1 MKKICL
7 LLIVSTLTAGLA
19 GRAQTG
25 LDYYLPEGARYN
37 PAIPVPESVIGHS
50 IGEYHLTFDRIVRYM
65 EALAAAS
72 DRVTLV
78 RIGQT
83 HEKQQMIQLLITSPS
98 NQANLEKIRKDHLSA
113 IDPSGP
119 ASAVRKDHLVA
130 WLGYSVHGNEPSG
143 ANASPLVAY
152 YLAACED
159 PQVTGLLD
167 QTVVILNPTLNPDGL
182 NRFATYVNSR
192 KSSINNPDINSIE
205 FQEPWPGSR
214 SNHYW
219 FDLNRDWLLLRHPET
234 QALVAQFHHWMP
246 HLVTDHHEMGGN
258 STFFFQ
264 PGVQTRGN
272 PFIPASNFTMTQLV
286 GTYHAKALDQI
297 GSLYYTEESFDD
309 FYPGKGSTYPDIHG
323 SIGILFEQAGSRG
336 HLRST
341 TNGLMPFPF
350 TIRNQVSVSLSSL
363 EAAHSLRRELF
374 FHMADFYRS
383 ALSEADASG
392 IKGYLFGDPAD
403 PVKTNQMVDL
413 LLKHQIEV
421 QQVDKPIDIS
431 GVPYPAALSYYVPTR
446 QKQYRLVRALFETV
460 TTFNDSTFYDISTW
474 TLPAAM
480 GVPCM
485 PIDQRYVARISAK
498 TLQTVAETPPG
509 VMEGNQSSVGYLIPT
524 EPYLVHK
531 ALYQLLN
538 AGIRVKIANAPFSM
552 DINRKRVGFRQG
564 TLFIP
569 SQNQPETPVDLH
581 FILTRLAAENSLA
594 VLAAPTGYTL
604 EGPDLGSGR
613 FSDLALPKVLVPVGS
628 GSSSLAGELWH
639 LMDLGFQ
646 VPVTLAD
653 VRRFSGINLDQY
665 NTLVLTSAN
674 YPDLDSGQL
683 EKISTWV
690 RNGGTL
696 IALADGVQFAARNG
710 LARLE
715 PVEAAAQSRA
725 REPALRPYAARG
737 TDNTGRSIPGTIFM
751 ASLDTTHPLAYGY
764 TRDRITLFRES
775 TTIYKPGTD
784 RYENP
789 AVYTG
794 DPLVSGYVSQEN
806 LGRLQNASALQRQ
819 TLGRGKV
826 ILFMDNPLFRG
837 YWFTT
842 HKLFLN
848 ALFWGKI

>member
-7 LLIVSTLTAGLA
+7 FLILCTLTAGLP
-19 GRAQTG
+19 GHAQSG
-25 LDYYLPEGARYN
+25 LAYYLPEGARLN
-37 PAIPVPESVIGHS
+37 PAIPVPESVIGHE
-50 IGEYHLTFDRIVRYM
+50 IGEYHLNFDRIVKYM

-83 HEKQQMIQLLITSPS
+83 HEKQQMIQLLITSPA
-98 NQANLEKIRKDHLSA
+98 NHQNLEKIRKDHLAA
-113 IDPSGP
+113 IDPVGP
-119 ASAVRKDHLVA
+119 SAAVRKDHLVV

-143 ANASPLVAY
+143 ANAAPVVAY

-159 PQVTGLLD
+159 QQVTSLLD
-167 QTVVILNPTLNPDGL
+167 QTVIILNPTLNPDGL
-182 NRFATYVNSR
+182 NRFATFVNSR
-192 KSSINNPDINSIE
+192 KSSNNNPDINSIE

-214 SNHYW
+214 TNHYW

-234 QALVAQFHHWMP
+234 QALVAQYHHWMP

-264 PGVQTRGN
+264 PGVPTRGN
-272 PFIPASNFTMTQLV
+272 PFIPAANFSLTQLV
-286 GTYHAKALDQI
+286 GTYHAKALDGI

-341 TNGLMPFPF
+341 TNGLMPFSF
-350 TIRNQVSVSLSSL
+350 TIRNQVKVSLSSL

-374 FHMADFYRS
+374 FHMSDFFRS
-383 ALSEADASG
+383 ALAEADAST

-403 PVKTNQMVDL
+403 PVRTNQMVNL
-413 LLKHQIEV
+413 LLSHQIEV
-421 QQVDKPIDIS
+421 QVVDKPIEAN
-431 GVPYPAALSYYVPTR
+431 GVSFPAALSYYVPTR

-460 TTFNDSTFYDISTW
+460 TSFNDSTFYDISTW

-480 GVPCM
+480 GMPCVG
-485 PIDQRYVARISAK
+485 IDPRNVARVSAK
-498 TLQTVAETPPG
+498 PIRAAAEAPPG
-509 VMEGNQSSVGYLIPT
+509 VMTGNQSTVGYLIPT

-531 ALYQLLN
+531 ALYQLLD
-538 AGIRVKIANAPFSM
+538 AGLRVKISNAPFSM
-552 DINRKRVGFRQG
+552 EINRKRVYFRQG

-569 SQNQPETPVDLH
+569 CQNQPETPVDLH
-581 FILTRLAAENSLA
+581 FILTRLAAENSLT
-594 VLAAPTGYTL
+594 VLAAPTGYTM

-613 FSDLALPKVLVPVGS
+613 FSDLSAPKILVPVGS
-628 GSSSLAGELWH
+628 GSSSIAGELWH
-639 LMDLGFQ
+639 LLDLGFQ
-646 VPVTLAD
+646 MPVTLAD
-653 VRRFSGINLDQY
+653 VRRFAGINLDRY
-665 NTLVLTSAN
+665 NTIVVTSST
-674 YPDLDSGQL
+674 YPDLDSGQV
-683 EKISTWV
+683 ERISSWV

-696 IALADGVQFAARNG
+696 IAVDGGVQFAGRSG
-710 LARLE
+710 LVRLE
-715 PVEAAAQSRA
+715 TVESTPPSRA
-725 REPALRPYAARG
+725 RESSLRPYAARS
-737 TDNTGRSIPGTIFM
+737 TDNVGRNIPGTIFT

-764 TRDRITLFRES
+764 TRDRITLFRENN
-775 TTIYKPGTD
+775 TIYKPTTD

-794 DPLVSGYVSQEN
+794 DPLYSGYVSQEN
-806 LGRLQNASALQRQ
+806 LNRIRNNSALQRQ
-819 TLGRGKV
+819 TLGRGRV

-837 YWFTT
+837 YWTGT

-848 ALFWGKI
+848 ALFWGGI